1 MDLTI
6 PGGLF
11 LFGQEAS
18 VAASGGVAESPQIMV
33 WAVLTAAVIL
43 GAVVAIV
50 WLGIR
55 SEQRKR
61 ELEHA
66 ERMRAIEAG
75 RPLPGDLPWWTPG
88 RVAVAIG
95 AGVPLGAFAV
105 AGSTVIGGDIGPEF
119 VWPSA
124 GAVGVA
130 AVICGTV
137 LAARLPH
144 PTSAPEGRAAKP
156 YVDPDAFEVAGH
168 HHA

>member
-6 PGGLF
+6 TGGLF

-18 VAASGGVAESPQIMV
+18 IAASGVPDTPRIIAWS
-33 WAVLTAAVIL
+33 ALTAAVVL

-55 SEQRKR
+55 AEQRKR

-75 RPLPGDLPWWTPG
+75 RPLPGDQPWWSPN
-88 RVAVAIG
+88 RVAAAIG
-95 AGVPLGAFAV
+95 AGVPLGALILALAAV
-105 AGSTVIGGDIGPEF
+105 QDADVGPEF

-144 PTSAPEGRAAKP
+144 PTSAPEGRANKP